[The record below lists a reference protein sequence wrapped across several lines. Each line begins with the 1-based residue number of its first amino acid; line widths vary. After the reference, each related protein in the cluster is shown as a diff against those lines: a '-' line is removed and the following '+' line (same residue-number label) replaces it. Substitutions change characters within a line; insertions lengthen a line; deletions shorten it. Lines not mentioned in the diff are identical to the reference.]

1 MGRVTLPGRARATRL
16 ALVACALAFP
26 AAGCASASIRDSVA
40 SNYKF
45 EREERGRDG
54 RSLVYSSPRPP
65 TATAAEI
72 GGRLSPGERRVTQS
86 GVFLRYARDYVGV
99 VPDGRGGSRIF
110 VDDERRGYGHFYP
123 FVGGYWGSYSGRGE
137 SFRGGGP
144 GTRK

>member
-1 MGRVTLPGRARATRL
+1 MLVSRPRATRL
-16 ALVACALAFP
+16 VLLTCLLALP
-26 AAGCASASIRDSVA
+26 AAGCANASVRDSVA
-40 SNYKF
+40 SNYQF

-54 RSLVYSSPRPP
+54 RSLVYRSPKPP
-65 TATAAEI
+65 TRTAAEI
-72 GGRLSPGERRVTQS
+72 GDRLSPGERRVTES

-123 FVGGYWGSYSGRGE
+123 YVGGYWGSYSGRAE

-144 GTRK
+144 GTGK